1 MASEIVLDTRLESA
15 KNTAWWLYLLHGLAF
30 VFSVGT
36 LSLLVLIVNYVQ
48 RPSTEGT
55 FVYSHH
61 SWQIRT
67 FWWYLVWFVLG
78 VILAATFIGIVVA
91 VPIWVVAWLWS
102 AYRLVRG
109 IKDLNDN
116 RPMPE

>member
-1 MASEIVLDTRLESA
+1 MTSELTVDTRLESA
-15 KNTAWWLYLLHGLAF
+15 KNTAWWLYLLHAVAF
-30 VFSVGT
+30 VFSAGT
-36 LSLLVLIVNYVQ
+36 LSLLVLIVNYIQ

-78 VILAATFIGIVVA
+78 VILAATFVGLILA
-91 VPIWVVAWLWS
+91 VPIWVAAWLWS

-109 IKDLNDN
+109 ILDLNAGKA
-116 RPMPE
+116 MP